1 MLRSVFAIL
10 VGGVVGAAL
19 WLAPA
24 SKARANDVQRYYY
37 YPFYYF
43 PHNYWPGQTQWPD
56 PRQPFQRPPAYM
68 AYPPYLDPM
77 FRYELFTPH
86 RYYRGFHFWLD
97 QF

>member
-1 MLRSVFAIL
+1 MYRRGLIVLAWGL
-10 VGGVVGAAL
+10 LAAGTV
-19 WLAPA
+19 WTTPPA
-24 SKARANDVQRYYY
+24 AQAQDVDRFYH

-43 PHNYWPGQTQWPD
+43 PHNYAPLYERWPD

-77 FRYELFTPH
+77 FRYELWTPH
-86 RYYRGFHFWLD
+86 RYYKGFHFWLD